1 MVKFQLILPKK
12 LWKKERG
19 NTMKKLALI
28 LGLGLMFAA
37 CGDEVKKDSPTAPAT
52 QEQDKKDSAE
62 ANKPAEQG
70 ATEAASQSNTEAKP
84 EAQDAQANQSQ
95 PQADGE
101 QKEKA
106 Q

>member
-1 MVKFQLILPKK
+1 MVRFQLILPKK

-70 ATEAASQSNTEAKP
+70 ATETSSQGNAEVKSESS
-84 EAQDAQANQSQ
+84 DAQANQSQ
-95 PQADGE
+95 PQGNGE